1 MNVERLAVGACG
13 RPFPVYD
20 DLVGNL
26 LAAHGS
32 ADAGRDAVVAHV
44 LGTFSGYAY
53 ADIETVAMIMARL
66 GLGGGACVRIA
77 QIVDAMHIF
86 STAYLVQSRCGR
98 TAILCYRGTE
108 PANLGNWLTDAD
120 VGSDSI
126 TLGGNVLA
134 VHAGMLRNVGSTLRV
149 VLDELNLALQ
159 GRSLRDPMQSVERP
173 LEALYVAGHSL
184 GGAMAVLFALCLAR
198 TAEHRE
204 IAGKLRAIYTF
215 GQPLVTG
222 EPLPEA
228 AREVGRKLYRH
239 VNARDLV
246 PSLPPAAWDTWRI
259 SDGSTAT
266 RKASGGRRIFPS
278 PNSSIS
284 EKFHARSWPFSAPRS
299 AGTLPATRWTS
310 TAPITTSRRFGRRAR
325 STSLATRVDRRSHPV
340 PRRTTHPASAA
351 SSRGAARSA
360 ARPARRD

>member
-1 MNVERLAVGACG
+1 MIVERLAGGACG
-13 RPFPVYD
+13 RPFPVYE

-44 LGTFSGYAY
+44 LGTCSGYAY
-53 ADIETVAMIMARL
+53 ADIETVTMIAARL
-66 GLGGGACVRIA
+66 GLEGSACVRIA

-98 TAILCYRGTE
+98 AAILCYRGTE

-120 VGSDSI
+120 VGSGSMS
-126 TLGGNVLA
+126 LGGDVLA
-134 VHAGMLRNVGSTLRV
+134 VHAGMFRNVRSTLRA

-159 GRSLRDPMQSVERP
+159 GRSLQDPRQSVEHP

-184 GGAMAVLFALCLAR
+184 GGAMAVLFALSLVG

-239 VNARDLV
+239 INVRDLI
-246 PSLPPAAWDTWRI
+246 PSLPPAAW
-259 SDGSTAT
+259 GHLA
-266 RKASGGRRIFPS
+266 
-278 PNSSIS
+278 
-284 EKFHARSWPFSAPRS
+284 H
-299 AGTLPATRWTS
+299 
-310 TAPITTSRRFGRRAR
+310 FGREYRYAAGEWR
-325 STSLATRVDRRSHPV
+325 QAEVPVTQLANLREV
-340 PRRTTHPASAA
+340 PRALLAFFGTAK
-351 SSRGAARSA
+351 
-360 ARPARRD
+360 RRDSFRYTMDEHGPHHYIAALRPRGRLDEFGDAG